1 MSHPRIDLTVSYGAY
16 GQESKTVSLEISQD
30 LMHELSESV
39 ELSDEPMSL
48 FLASPGA
55 FGGHGDAVT
64 FRRRKFKMRRELA
77 EEIAASMVP
86 ALLRAFGANDQ
97 VDGYRVDELGED
109 QRRRRGA

>member
-1 MSHPRIDLTVSYGAY
+1 MGHPRIDLTVSYVAY
-16 GQESKTVSLEISQD
+16 GQESKTVSLEISED
-30 LMHELSESV
+30 LMRELSESV

-48 FLASPGA
+48 LLASPGA

-64 FRRRKFKMRRELA
+64 IRRRKFEMRRELA

-86 ALLRAFGANDQ
+86 ALLRAFGVNDR

-109 QRRRRGA
+109 QRRLGGA